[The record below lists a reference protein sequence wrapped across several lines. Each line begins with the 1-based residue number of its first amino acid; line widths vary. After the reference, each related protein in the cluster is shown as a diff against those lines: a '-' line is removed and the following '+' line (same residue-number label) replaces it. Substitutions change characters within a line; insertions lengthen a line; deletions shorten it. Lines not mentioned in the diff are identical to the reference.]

1 MGLGNGSWGRGL
13 SQSTGPTRTVM
24 HSTDTAQIQ
33 SGGSVWVV
41 VVAEG
46 WLGAQTPIF
55 YQPQPGGLSFGPPLW
70 GGELL
75 GHVGTEQSDLQHF
88 GLQHQDFIQAVL

>member
-1 MGLGNGSWGRGL
+1 
-13 SQSTGPTRTVM
+13 M